1 MNIFVKDIGIDLG
14 TTKTTIYLKDKGV
27 VFSGPTVVVAN
38 DITGEIISVG
48 NEAREMLGRTPE
60 NISAVRPIVAGAIS
74 NLKGAE
80 RLIRK
85 CISDGV
91 GKNVFTKVRVLI
103 SIPVGITDVEKQA
116 VEQITY
122 NAGAKEV
129 FTIEKSLASA
139 IGCGMNIDAP
149 EGKMILDIG
158 GGTTEVSVLSMGG
171 IVVSNS
177 IRLGG
182 DTMDKNI
189 IEYIRGKYN
198 ILVGEVVAEEIKTKL
213 GTAITSMAKEKI
225 QVKGRNILTGLPDA
239 IEVSTD
245 DVSEAIASTLQEIV
259 KLIKITMEK
268 TPPELASDIIKNGI
282 CVCGGGAYI
291 KDIDRLITNTTG
303 LVVTIA
309 DRPTECTIKGIEKI
323 VKNIQLMNKI
333 QKRK

>member
-1 MNIFVKDIGIDLG
+1 MNFFVKDIGIDLG
-14 TTKTTIYLKDKGV
+14 TTKTTIYIKDKGV
-27 VFSGPTVVVAN
+27 IFSGPTVVAAN

-60 NISAVRPIVAGAIS
+60 NISAIRPIVAGAIS
-74 NLKGAE
+74 NLDGAE
-80 RLIRK
+80 KLIRK
-85 CISDGV
+85 CISEGI
-91 GKNVFTKVRVLI
+91 GKSIFTKVRALI
-103 SIPVGITDVEKQA
+103 SVPVGITDVERQA

-129 FTIEKSLASA
+129 FTIEKSVASA
-139 IGCGMNIDAP
+139 IGCGMNIDAA

-177 IRLGG
+177 IRIGG

-198 ILVGEVVAEEIKTKL
+198 ILVGEVAAEEIKTTL
-213 GTAITSMAKEKI
+213 GTAITIMAKEKL
-225 QVKGRNILTGLPDA
+225 QVKGRNILTGLPDV

-245 DVSEAIASTLQEIV
+245 DVSDAITSTLQEIV
-259 KLIKITMEK
+259 KLINITLEK

-282 CVCGGGAYI
+282 YVCGGGAYI

-303 LVVTIA
+303 LPVVIA
-309 DRPTECTIKGIEKI
+309 DNPTECTIKGIEKVI
-323 VKNIQLMNKI
+323 KNIEFMKKTN
-333 QKRK
+333 KRK